1 MDDMKR
7 YYEILELEPG
17 ASLEE
22 VKRAYRDLAKVWH
35 PDRFSHD
42 PPLQQKAQEKLKEIT
57 RAYEKLSSYRPD
69 PHFGASQQ
77 ESRSRQSQSWSQS
90 SSYQS
95 DRSWT
100 YQKPRSSDDFER
112 SRFFR
117 VFVWIIAGLVVFGI
131 SKLLNI
137 SDGKDKIRPKAKVPA
152 VERYLKEK
160 YTQPRIKKDKV
171 RTPIPGDKL
180 TEKQRAAEVEPSP
193 PESKPSDKKEAAPP
207 VIPTDHFT
215 LGSTKDEVL
224 AIQGEPDQS
233 LTKQFRYGASYVYFS
248 RGRVTGWNS
257 ESPPLKVKLKSF
269 YPTSKSLFDIGS
281 SMDEVIDIQGTP
293 DYYSEGRFRYGT
305 SYVYFSN
312 RRVTGWRGGIPPLK
326 AKKY

>member
-17 ASLEE
+17 ASPEE

-42 PPLQQKAQEKLKEIT
+42 PPLQQKAQEKLKEIN
-57 RAYEKLSSYRPD
+57 RAYERLSSYRPD
-69 PHFGASQQ
+69 PHFSSSQQ
-77 ESRSRQSQSWSQS
+77 ESWSRQSQSWSQS

-100 YQKPRSSDDFER
+100 YQKPKRGDDFER

-117 VFVWIIAGLVVFGI
+117 VFVWIITGLVVFGI
-131 SKLLNI
+131 SKLLNV
-137 SDGKDKIRPKAKVPA
+137 SDGKEKTTPKAKVPA
-152 VERYLKEK
+152 VKRYLKEK
-160 YTQPRIKKDKV
+160 YTQPPIKKDKV
-171 RTPIPGDKL
+171 RTAIPGDKL
-180 TEKQRAAEVEPSP
+180 TEKQRVAEVEPP
-193 PESKPSDKKEAAPP
+193 PPADKPSNQKKTAPP
-207 VIPTDHFT
+207 LIAADHFT
-215 LGSTKDEVL
+215 LGSSKDDVL
-224 AIQGEPDQS
+224 AIQGEPDQA
-233 LTKQFRYGASYVYFS
+233 LTKQFRYGTSYVYFS

-269 YPTSKSLFDIGS
+269 YPTSKTQFAIGS
-281 SMDEVIDIQGTP
+281 TMDEVIDIQGTP
-293 DYYSEGRFRYGT
+293 DYYSESRFRYGT

-312 RRVTGWRGGIPPLK
+312 RSVTGWRDGIPPLK
-326 AKKY
+326 AKK